1 MNNPIRFIDT
11 HMHANAE
18 AFLEDREEVL
28 ARARAD
34 GVARFIE
41 IGYNLQS
48 SYKAVEL
55 AERFDDV
62 YAVVG
67 MQPNHAHDLEEG
79 WDKQIH
85 TLLQHPKVVALGE
98 IGLDYHWDYA
108 TPEQQDRVFRMQL
121 EIARDLNMP
130 IVIHTREAQADTLK
144 VLREAGH
151 GVTGVMHSF
160 SGDWVFANDC
170 MALGFYLSFS
180 GPLTFPK
187 THDLHDV
194 ARRGP
199 LDRFLTETDSPYLS
213 PHPLRGRRNEPAR
226 VRFVTEQLARLR
238 EQSLEEVAAAVW
250 ENARRIFSKLP

>member
-1 MNNPIRFIDT
+1 MNNTIRFIDT

-18 AFLEDREEVL
+18 AFLSDCEEVL
-28 ARARAD
+28 AHARAD

-41 IGYNLQS
+41 IGYNLAS

-55 AERFDDV
+55 AEQHDDV
-62 YAVVG
+62 FAVVG
-67 MQPNHAHDLEEG
+67 MQPNHAHELEAK
-79 WDKQIH
+79 WDEQIH
-85 TLLQHPKVVALGE
+85 ALLQHPKVVAIGE

-108 TPEQQDRVFRMQL
+108 TPEQQDSVFRTQL
-121 EIARDLNMP
+121 EIARDLNLP
-130 IVIHTREAQADTLK
+130 VVIHTREAQADTLK
-144 VLREAGH
+144 VLREAGR

-199 LDRFLTETDSPYLS
+199 LDRLLTETDSPYLS

-238 EQSLEEVAAAVW
+238 DQSVEEVAAAVW
-250 ENARRIFSKLP
+250 ENARRIFFKLP